1 MLPILT
7 CYFSHPKHT
16 CVRIE
21 AFEYIWGGYNTIMAE
36 ILDIQRYNKIL
47 LRNPLQK
54 NFRGREEH

>member
-1 MLPILT
+1 M
-7 CYFSHPKHT
+7 
-16 CVRIE
+16 RIE

-54 NFRGREEH
+54 NFRGREKH